1 MFHCVVFNANKGLHW
16 CKLLVNLALSVFN
29 DMLAKSDK
37 GFLLDLDECI
47 ANFNK
52 EKKLSSN

>member
-1 MFHCVVFNANKGLHW
+1 MVVFNPNKGLHV

-29 DMLAKSDK
+29 DILIKCDK

-47 ANFNK
+47 TNFNK
-52 EKKLSSN
+52 EKYTI